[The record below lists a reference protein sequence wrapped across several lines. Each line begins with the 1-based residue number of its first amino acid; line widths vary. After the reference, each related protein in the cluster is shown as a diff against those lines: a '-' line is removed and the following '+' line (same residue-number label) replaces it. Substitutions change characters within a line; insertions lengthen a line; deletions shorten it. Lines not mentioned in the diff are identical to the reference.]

1 VTDGRLDTSPS
12 PADPIG
18 INGVG
23 INGVGINGFGING
36 VDIIRDA
43 GYDVDP
49 RVDRVEG
56 NPLLAQSLVFQ
67 NPEMATEEDLAA
79 VHELIGRKPKTA
91 FTVVVRR
98 VDGVPVVTRNAPLE
112 ADGTPMPTRYWL
124 LPSAVANNAIGRLES
139 TGGVR
144 RGEIELP
151 ADVIEAVHR
160 AYAAERDAAL
170 PQGWAGP
177 RPTGGVGGTRVG
189 LKCLHAHYA
198 NYLAGNDDAI
208 GVWVEAQL
216 LPEERDQ
223 RVLKNSTGQG

>member
-1 VTDGRLDTSPS
+1 VSDGRLDTSPS
-12 PADPIG
+12 PADP
-18 INGVG
+18 VG
-23 INGVGINGFGING
+23 ANEVNEVDVIEAEVECADVGRG
-36 VDIIRDA
+36 VDHVA
-43 GYDVDP
+43 GK
-49 RVDRVEG
+49 
-56 NPLLAQSLVFQ
+56 SLVCQSPVFE
-67 NPEMATEEDLAA
+67 NPEAVTEEDLAA

-98 VDGVPVVTRNAPLE
+98 ADGVPVVTRNAPLE

-144 RGEIELP
+144 RGEIELS
-151 ADVIEAVHR
+151 AEVIEAVHR

-198 NYLAGNDDAI
+198 NFLAGNDDAV
-208 GVWVEAQL
+208 GEWVEAQL

-223 RVLKNSTGQG
+223 RVLKNSTGQRVT